1 MKGRTLPTLNLHH
14 YKNHKQP
21 YAAEIV
27 QEGASTKLE
36 FLPKL
41 QTKKSSDG
49 TYGDYQVTISK
60 EGFYVIGNAQ
70 EDENGHRL
78 FFKSSTGNKFPFI
91 RDKEVID
98 DLKARIAS
106 GDPISKIVQDL
117 SL

>member
-1 MKGRTLPTLNLHH
+1 MKGQTLPTLNLHH
-14 YKNHKQP
+14 YKNHKLP

-27 QEGASTKLE
+27 KEGTSTKFE

-49 TYGDYQVTISK
+49 TYGDYQVTINK

-70 EDENGHRL
+70 EDENGYRL
-78 FFKSSTGNKFPFI
+78 FFKSSMGNKFPFI
-91 RDKEVID
+91 RSKEAIN
-98 DLKARIAS
+98 DLKARIAR
-106 GDPISKIVQDL
+106 GDPISKIVKDL